1 MKSVRTL
8 TELRNGFT
16 GKVYIYLD
24 SDEICKNFL
33 QDAENDGFR
42 FGKNKPTESNGSD
55 IIALERNKRLSY
67 VGFAGRMAFQCND
80 NNEVHKIDYRK
91 FINGEKDYLFKHH
104 ELSIK
109 EFSGKFF
116 EAVTIIGENYPKAYE
131 YIEENLADC
140 QDAEQEEDLYTAA
153 SEKFDVLVIEE

>member
-24 SDEICKNFL
+24 SDEICKKFL
-33 QDAENDGFR
+33 QDAENEGFR

-91 FINGEKDYLFKHH
+91 LINGEKDYLFKYH

-140 QDAEQEEDLYTAA
+140 QDAQQEEDLYTAA
-153 SEKFDVLVIEE
+153 SEKFDVLIIEE